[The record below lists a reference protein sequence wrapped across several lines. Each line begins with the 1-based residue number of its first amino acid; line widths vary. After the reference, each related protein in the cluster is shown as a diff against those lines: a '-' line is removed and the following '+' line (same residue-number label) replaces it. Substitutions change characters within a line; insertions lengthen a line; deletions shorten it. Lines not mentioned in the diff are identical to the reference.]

1 MSTVKL
7 RPHHILCTQNF
18 VGHGYNEE
26 YADHMKRMID
36 DLVQGGD
43 IILHEGCDDICSKC
57 PNNDEGKCTSLD
69 KVDRMDRDVLK
80 VCGLAYGERLK
91 YKDASLQAKEKIFAT
106 EEFARIC
113 GDCEWYET
121 CKRILF

>member
-26 YADHMKRMID
+26 FADHMKRMID
-36 DLVQGGD
+36 DLVKG
-43 IILHEGCDDICSKC
+43 
-57 PNNDEGKCTSLD
+57 
-69 KVDRMDRDVLK
+69 
-80 VCGLAYGERLK
+80 
-91 YKDASLQAKEKIFAT
+91 
-106 EEFARIC
+106 